1 MQMFVAGGT
10 KSHPSQSR
18 KQNVLEVKG
27 PLFFFFFFSGASL
40 KFSKTLL
47 AMSHS
52 FDCDA
57 TEMVL
62 TEARFHLVRK

>member
-1 MQMFVAGGT
+1 MQMLVAGGT

-27 PLFFFFFFSGASL
+27 PRFFFFFPGASL

-62 TEARFHLVRK
+62 AEARFHLVRK

>member
-27 PLFFFFFFSGASL
+27 PLFFFSGASL

>member
-27 PLFFFFFFSGASL
+27 PLCFFFSGASL

-62 TEARFHLVRK
+62 AEARFHLVRK

>member
-10 KSHPSQSR
+10 KSHPKQSR

-27 PLFFFFFFSGASL
+27 PLSFFSGASL
-40 KFSKTLL
+40 KFSKTFL

-52 FDCDA
+52 FNCDP
-57 TEMVL
+57 TGMVL
-62 TEARFHLVRK
+62 AEA